1 MSIETGFS
9 CIPPTKASNG
19 WGQGGAYS
27 KAVVGVGGGGGSLFK
42 ILALSVGTYYSKK
55 YDVYHYKIVQIQTAK
70 S

>member
-1 MSIETGFS
+1 MGEGREALIQKRWG
-9 CIPPTKASNG
+9 G
-19 WGQGGAYS
+19 W
-27 KAVVGVGGGGGSLFK
+27 GGGGGWGLFK

>member
-1 MSIETGFS
+1 MGEGREALIQKRWS
-9 CIPPTKASNG
+9 
-19 WGQGGAYS
+19 GA
-27 KAVVGVGGGGGSLFK
+27 GGGLFK

>member
-1 MSIETGFS
+1 MGEGREALIQ
-9 CIPPTKASNG
+9 KR
-19 WGQGGAYS
+19 W
-27 KAVVGVGGGGGSLFK
+27 GGGGLFK

>member
-1 MSIETGFS
+1 MGEGREALIQ
-9 CIPPTKASNG
+9 KR
-19 WGQGGAYS
+19 W
-27 KAVVGVGGGGGSLFK
+27 GGGLFK

>member
-1 MSIETGFS
+1 MGEGREALIQ
-9 CIPPTKASNG
+9 KR
-19 WGQGGAYS
+19 WW
-27 KAVVGVGGGGGSLFK
+27 GGGGGGLFK

>member
-1 MSIETGFS
+1 MGEGREALIQKRWS
-9 CIPPTKASNG
+9 
-19 WGQGGAYS
+19 GGE
-27 KAVVGVGGGGGSLFK
+27 GGGLFK